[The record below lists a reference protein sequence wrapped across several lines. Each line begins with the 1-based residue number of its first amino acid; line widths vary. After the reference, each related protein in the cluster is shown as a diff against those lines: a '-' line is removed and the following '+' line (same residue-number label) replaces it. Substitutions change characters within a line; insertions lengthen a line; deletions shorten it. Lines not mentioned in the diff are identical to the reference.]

1 MSWLAEGDKYALVGL
16 QVKLEGPNPPEQ
28 IGNNIWVRIDY
39 GFHISSR
46 WREWLGTIRSNQ
58 LADCNLFLI
67 SKMQSDRPGI
77 VDDEDVALQLRAT
90 QFYTGL
96 LLAAMFSPSHEP
108 VMLSGAMREGE
119 IDVRQKYDFDI
130 PLPQTARPYP
140 PIFSRDI
147 ILAARICEK
156 LALMSTKE
164 HSVNMWRFFRTL
176 DIYLRARTIPLIL
189 DRIHQYCRCIEGLIL
204 PKSGD
209 TKRQF
214 KSRTELFVGPKHHDF
229 FGELY
234 DIRSNVEHLHE
245 SRYVEG
251 FDREV
256 RLDLLRKEIVA
267 EYIVRKTISKI
278 LIDDKLWRYFGNNV
292 ALQSFWELPSDERR
306 EIWGTEMDP
315 FQPLNTLNLSLL
327 HDGHLK

>member
-1 MSWLAEGDKYALVGL
+1 MSWLAEGEKYALVGL

-28 IGNNIWVRIDY
+28 IGNNIWARIDY

-46 WREWLGTIRSNQ
+46 WREWLGTIRSDQ

-140 PIFSRDI
+140 PIFGRDI

-176 DIYLRARTIPLIL
+176 DIYLRARTIQLIL

-245 SRYVEG
+245 SRYVET

-256 RLDLLRKEIVA
+256 RLDLLRKEVVA
-267 EYIVRKTISKI
+267 EHIVRKAISRI
-278 LIDDKLWRYFGNNV
+278 LIDDELWKHFGNNA

-306 EIWGTEMDP
+306 KIWGAEIDP

-327 HDGHLK
+327 HNGHLM